1 MIDVVDA
8 MRERGARRVVVEYG
22 GMRVEVDGL
31 AVELEAPT
39 PRRRAPTTPDRAAEQ
54 RQAEIERVLFAPEMA
69 LEE

>member
-1 MIDVVDA
+1 MDMVDA

-31 AVELEAPT
+31 AVELEPPT

-54 RQAEIERVLFAPEMA
+54 RQAEIERVLFAPEMTM
-69 LEE
+69 EE